1 MINTILIFLLL
12 IFQSE
17 SDSLISKMQNK
28 FESINNLQADFV
40 QSSNGQNIMQG
51 NFYFSKDENYR
62 IELKNNTIIS
72 NGKSIWNLDNKRS
85 KVIISNIDEDPLAF
99 SLKEYI
105 YDYPEKCDVKEE
117 KNDDGYLLTLTAVN
131 TELNF
136 KTARLWVNN
145 NYLIDK
151 ITVVDFGGNSFSL
164 QFKNINVLD
173 KIDDSY
179 FEYKGDSKTKLIDLR

>member
-1 MINTILIFLLL
+1 MFLLFYFL
-12 IFQSE
+12 LVIQSNGSAIDQLKE
-17 SDSLISKMQNK
+17 K
-28 FESINNLQADFV
+28 FENINYLSADF
-40 QSSNGQNIMQG
+40 SQNYNDENALKG
-51 NFYFSKDENYR
+51 KFYFKKQNNYR
-62 IELKNNTIIS
+62 IELPSNIIIS
-72 NGKSIWNLDNKRS
+72 DGTSIWNNDTKRNR
-85 KVIISNIDEDPLAF
+85 VVISNLDEDPLAF
-99 SLKEYI
+99 SLTEYI
-105 YDYPEKCDVKEE
+105 YDYPEKCNVKEE